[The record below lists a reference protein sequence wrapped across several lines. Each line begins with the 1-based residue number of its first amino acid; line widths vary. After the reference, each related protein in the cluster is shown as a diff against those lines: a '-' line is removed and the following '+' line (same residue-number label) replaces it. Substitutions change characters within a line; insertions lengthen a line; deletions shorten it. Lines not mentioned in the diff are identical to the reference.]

1 MILQKIGNAL
11 EKGVGG
17 LEKAGSGIGEMLAQL
32 GGNYAPPDLDL
43 TNRQKRGLLGAR
55 LNDMTYGPGA
65 GPKQTPDFLNNIRA
79 NNERQRRQDIIN
91 SPETASQLAAIA
103 DPAQRAMFQSMLDT
117 GDVSG
122 FQSAMYNANLES
134 RSKNAM
140 MTAAENAGFDEVEL
154 AMMGGMTAEQIQA
167 FLEDYY
173 DKEKDAGKLKFD
185 QSNTLYQ
192 RFEKAPETKIFKE
205 TERKF
210 NNIQTYVSNPSPA
223 SDMSLVFAFM
233 QMNDPGSTV
242 REGEYALAESAD
254 APLQRYTKG
263 LYNQLLTGQRLTPSA
278 RANFFKNAG
287 LVFERDLEK
296 YEKLLDSS
304 RTQAANFGID
314 FDTDVMVGAAPQFD
328 KNYFSENGG
337 FAEKLKEVKAY
348 TISGS
353 DSTFDDDPA
362 FAETVYNN
370 HLVLGSQMAGI
381 LDDDQLTEEQKTET
395 IQQQFNFSR
404 KQADDYIEILES
416 AARKIGVL

>member
-167 FLEDYY
+167 YLEDYY
-173 DKEKDAGKLKFD
+173 DKEEANKKTEFD
-185 QSNTLYQ
+185 QANVLRDEFNS
-192 RFEKAPETKIFKE
+192 R
-205 TERKF
+205 TEDFGERQDK
-210 NNIQTYVSNPSPA
+210 
-223 SDMSLVFAFM
+223 FM
-233 QMNDPGSTV
+233 QIKTFSEDPSAAGDIAMIFAYMKMLDPNSVV
-242 REGEYALAESAD
+242 RESEYATAASAGPLVD
-254 APLQRYTKG
+254 ARTRG
-263 LYNQLLTGQRLTPSA
+263 LYNRLLTGTRLLPEQRADFMKRSEDLYRNSLKGYNKNVNSYTDLA
-278 RANFFKNAG
+278 TNAG
-287 LVFERDLEK
+287 LDFATQVMPNATPEFTEEALGLIDYNKIKNTDYEDSPDEVLRLNTQIFEMNIGRAQEV
-296 YEKLLDSS
+296 
-304 RTQAANFGID
+304 ANVLND
-314 FDTDVMVGAAPQFD
+314 P
-328 KNYFSENGG
+328 N
-337 FAEKLKEVKAY
+337 
-348 TISGS
+348 SGS
-353 DSTFDDDPA
+353 LEDFGFTT
-362 FAETVYNN
+362 AEEAQDFLQIV
-370 HLVLGSQMAGI
+370 I
-381 LDDDQLTEEQKTET
+381 D
-395 IQQQFNFSR
+395 
-404 KQADDYIEILES
+404 
-416 AARKIGVL
+416 AAEASGTSIPDFE

>member
-134 RSKNAM
+134 NSKNAM
-140 MTAAENAGFDEVEL
+140 IAAAQSAGFDEVEL
-154 AMMGGMTAEQIQA
+154 AMMDGMTAEQVQA

-173 DKEKDAGKLKFD
+173 DKEEANKKTEFD
-185 QSNTLYQ
+185 QAKVLRDDFNS
-192 RFEKAPETKIFKE
+192 R
-205 TERKF
+205 TEDFGERQDK
-210 NNIQTYVSNPSPA
+210 
-223 SDMSLVFAFM
+223 FM
-233 QMNDPGSTV
+233 QIKTFSEDPSAAGDIAMIFAYMKMLDPNSVV
-242 REGEYALAESAD
+242 RESEYATAASAGPIVD
-254 APLQRYTKG
+254 ARTRG
-263 LYNQLLTGQRLTPSA
+263 LYNRLLTGTRLLPEQRADFMKRSEDLYRNSLKGYNKNVNSYTDLA
-278 RANFFKNAG
+278 TNAG
-287 LVFERDLEK
+287 LDFSTQVMPNATPEFTEEALALIDYSKIRNTDYEDSPDEVYRLNTQIFEMNIGR
-296 YEKLLDSS
+296 
-304 RTQAANFGID
+304 A
-314 FDTDVMVGAAPQFD
+314 
-328 KNYFSENGG
+328 
-337 FAEKLKEVKAY
+337 KEVANVLNDPN
-348 TISGS
+348 SGS
-353 DSTFDDDPA
+353 
-362 FAETVYNN
+362 
-370 HLVLGSQMAGI
+370 
-381 LDDDQLTEEQKTET
+381 LDDFGFT
-395 IQQQFNFSR
+395 
-404 KQADDYIEILES
+404 S
-416 AARKIGVL
+416 AKEAQDFLQIVIDAAEASGTSIPDFE

>member
-1 MILQKIGNAL
+1 VILQKIGNAL

-167 FLEDYY
+167 YLEDYY
-173 DKEKDAGKLKFD
+173 DKEEANKKTEFD
-185 QSNTLYQ
+185 QANVLRDEFNS
-192 RFEKAPETKIFKE
+192 R
-205 TERKF
+205 TEDFGERQDK
-210 NNIQTYVSNPSPA
+210 
-223 SDMSLVFAFM
+223 FM
-233 QMNDPGSTV
+233 QIKTFSEDPSAAGDIAMIFAYMKMLDPNSVV
-242 REGEYALAESAD
+242 RESEYATAASAGPLVD
-254 APLQRYTKG
+254 ARTRG
-263 LYNQLLTGQRLTPSA
+263 LYNRLLTGTRLLPEQRADFMKRSEDLYRNSLKGYNKNVNSYTDLA
-278 RANFFKNAG
+278 TNAG
-287 LVFERDLEK
+287 LDFATQVMPNATPEFTEEALGLIDYNKIKNTDYEDSPDEVLRLNTQIFEMNIGRAQEV
-296 YEKLLDSS
+296 
-304 RTQAANFGID
+304 ANVLND
-314 FDTDVMVGAAPQFD
+314 P
-328 KNYFSENGG
+328 N
-337 FAEKLKEVKAY
+337 
-348 TISGS
+348 SGS
-353 DSTFDDDPA
+353 LEDFGFTT
-362 FAETVYNN
+362 AEEAQDFLQIV
-370 HLVLGSQMAGI
+370 I
-381 LDDDQLTEEQKTET
+381 D
-395 IQQQFNFSR
+395 
-404 KQADDYIEILES
+404 
-416 AARKIGVL
+416 AAEASGTSIPDFE